1 MLFIFDYKTLWAP
14 FMVQL
19 RKRFNSRR
27 LISKSMEQS
36 GIKPQGRRFKS
47 YLRSQKKH
55 DVKVMLFIF
64 DYKTLWAPFMVQL
77 RKRFNSRRLIS
88 KSMEQSGIK
97 PQGRRFKSYLRSQK
111 KHDAKVMLLFF
122 SSSIDTYTIFGYNN
136 WVIKGEI

>member
-55 DVKVMLFIF
+55 D
-64 DYKTLWAPFMVQL
+64 D
-77 RKRFNSRRLIS
+77 
-88 KSMEQSGIK
+88 
-97 PQGRRFKSYLRSQK
+97 
-111 KHDAKVMLLFF
+111 KVMLLF

>member
-55 DVKVMLFIF
+55 DVKVML
-64 DYKTLWAPFMVQL
+64 
-77 RKRFNSRRLIS
+77 
-88 KSMEQSGIK
+88 
-97 PQGRRFKSYLRSQK
+97 
-111 KHDAKVMLLFF
+111 LFF
-122 SSSIDTYTIFGYNN
+122 LQVLTPTQFLDIIIGL
-136 WVIKGEI
+136 